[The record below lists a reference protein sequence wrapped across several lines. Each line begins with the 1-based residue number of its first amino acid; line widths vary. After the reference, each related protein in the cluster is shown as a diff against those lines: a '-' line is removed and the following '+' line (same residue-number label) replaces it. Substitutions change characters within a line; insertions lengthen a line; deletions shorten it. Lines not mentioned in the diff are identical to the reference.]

1 MGRMELTVSVHVVV
15 MVVWESGEL
24 ACPADGRALVNS
36 TKNGTG
42 AIALGIGTLGSHT
55 VVVAGV
61 SGGDVDV
68 GP

>member
-1 MGRMELTVSVHVVV
+1 MELTVSVHVVV
-15 MVVWESGEL
+15 MVVWEPGEV
-24 ACPADGRALVNS
+24 ACPADVCALVNS

-42 AIALGIGTLGSHT
+42 AIALGMGMLGSHT

-61 SGGDVDV
+61 SGGDVGV